1 MTSKGGKTW
10 ENALL
15 TPSRTLKARQRSKCL
30 DCYIIRT
37 ESVNMVGAS
46 NLDVWFDVAAFLV
59 MVLVLDAL
67 CLINNVPLRLRVC
80 V

>member
-1 MTSKGGKTW
+1 MGKRFTD
-10 ENALL
+10 
-15 TPSRTLKARQRSKCL
+15 TISHTKSPTKIKVQRRKCL